1 MTMQSDNK
9 GGHGLSNNLTA
20 QMAILAIAV
29 LVLIVIASRYIW

>member
-9 GGHGLSNNLTA
+9 SRGLSNNLTA

-29 LVLIVIASRYIW
+29 VVLLLIASRYIW